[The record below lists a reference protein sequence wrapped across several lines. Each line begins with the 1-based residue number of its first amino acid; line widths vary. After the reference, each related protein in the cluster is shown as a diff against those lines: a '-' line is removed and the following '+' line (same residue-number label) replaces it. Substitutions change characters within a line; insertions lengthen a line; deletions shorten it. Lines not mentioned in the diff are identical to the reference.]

1 MLTVDADIWR
11 KINQG
16 TDLGQCREEVAIFEK
31 VSKGKYWLTG
41 WADNQ
46 GEDMHRCWSKRQ
58 PLEAE
63 GVASV

>member
-31 VSKGKYWLTG
+31 VSKGKF
-41 WADNQ
+41 
-46 GEDMHRCWSKRQ
+46 
-58 PLEAE
+58 
-63 GVASV
+63 